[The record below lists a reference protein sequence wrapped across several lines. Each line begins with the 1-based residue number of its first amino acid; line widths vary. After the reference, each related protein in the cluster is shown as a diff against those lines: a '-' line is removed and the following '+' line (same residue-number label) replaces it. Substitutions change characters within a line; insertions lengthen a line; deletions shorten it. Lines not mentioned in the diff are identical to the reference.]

1 MWQGHAFK
9 MALKTLKFLLVHF
22 KNGFEQIVFFPSH
35 HLIFTSD
42 FAV

>member
-9 MALKTLKFLLVHF
+9 MALKTLKFLLHF